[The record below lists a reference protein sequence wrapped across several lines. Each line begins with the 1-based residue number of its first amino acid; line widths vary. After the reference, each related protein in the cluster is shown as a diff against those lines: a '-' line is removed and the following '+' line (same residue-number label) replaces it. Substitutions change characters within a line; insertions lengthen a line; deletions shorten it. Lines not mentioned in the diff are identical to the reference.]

1 MRWDNLFDDLESQ
14 LEHELGA
21 EDLELRV
28 EEERLRLGRLSLRDR
43 LRAASPADS
52 TRSAAL
58 RLWLTDGSAVLLRP
72 ATFGRDW
79 VSGDLVGDVRGA
91 AEMRGAA
98 SRAIVPLDAIASV
111 GLHDAQVADSLL
123 AEPGPGAAGSGEAAP
138 RLIDRLGL
146 AFALRDLARRRSAVS
161 VTTCSGMLH
170 GTIDRVAR
178 DHLDLAL
185 HDPGVPR
192 RPGNV
197 RGVRIVPMA
206 ALVMVR
212 V

>member
-14 LEHELGA
+14 LEHELGV

-43 LRAASPADS
+43 LRAASGEGDPHRAP
-52 TRSAAL
+52 L
-58 RLWLTDGSAVLLRP
+58 RLWLADGGTARLRP
-72 ATFGRDW
+72 TTFGRDW
-79 VSGDLVGDVRGA
+79 VCGDLAGEERDRGA
-91 AEMRGAA
+91 LHGSL
-98 SRAIVPLDAIASV
+98 SRAIVPLDAIAAV
-111 GLHDAQVADSLL
+111 GLDDDQVADSLL
-123 AEPGPGAAGSGEAAP
+123 VEPAQDAARHDTP

-146 AFALRDLARRRSAVS
+146 AFALRDLARRRSAVA
-161 VTTCSGMLH
+161 VTMRSGMLY

-178 DHLDLAL
+178 DHFDLAM

-197 RGVRIVPMA
+197 RGTRIVSTA